1 MPSRESRAARQ
12 PPGGACPSVAPS
24 APGPPDSRCGGRF
37 ALVPVPDF
45 VQRLR
50 ASVGHAPL
58 WLSGVSAVVIDED
71 GRLLLGRRTDNGL
84 WAVVSGILDPGE
96 EPAVAAAREA
106 LEETGVR
113 VEVLALTSVSSGRE
127 VRYPNGDVARYLDVC
142 FWCRPVGG
150 EAHVADD
157 ESLEVG
163 WFAPDALPDPLA
175 ASSLERIERTL
186 AYAALARD
194 GGSPTPWFVRP

>member
-1 MPSRESRAARQ
+1 MPI
-12 PPGGACPSVAPS
+12 
-24 APGPPDSRCGGRF
+24 
-37 ALVPVPDF
+37 PDF

-58 WLSGVSAVVIDED
+58 WLTGVSAVVIDDE
-71 GRLLLGRRTDNGL
+71 GRLLLGRRADNGL

-96 EPAVAAAREA
+96 EPAVAAARET
-106 LEETGVR
+106 LEETGVQ
-113 VEVLALTSVSSGRE
+113 VEVLALTSVASSRA
-127 VRYPNGDVARYLDVC
+127 VTYPNGDVAQYLDVC

-163 WFAPDALPDPLA
+163 WFAPDALPRPLA
-175 ASSLERIERTL
+175 DSSAQRIERTL
-186 AYAALARD
+186 AYVEAARD
-194 GGSPTPWFVRP
+194 HGCAQPWFARG